1 MRVVV
6 RLYPMITKTRRWSAT
21 GTQFQVPY
29 VFKLFS
35 KEEIIFDDMCETK
48 SVTSALYLDM
58 NEDLPDVSEY
68 EKEYQKLWKDI
79 NNQDLPNDEEMKRK
93 CERVEE
99 LRELIDKGHN
109 YRFIGKVGRF
119 CPIKPGCGGGLLMRE
134 KDGKYYAATGT
145 KGYRWLES
153 EMVIELGK
161 EDDIDRSYYDR
172 MVDEAVKS
180 ISEYGD
186 FEWFVSDEPY
196 ISKTQN

>member
-1 MRVVV
+1 
-6 RLYPMITKTRRWSAT
+6 
-21 GTQFQVPY
+21 
-29 VFKLFS
+29 
-35 KEEIIFDDMCETK
+35 
-48 SVTSALYLDM
+48 M
-58 NEDLPDVSEY
+58 NEDLPDVSDY

-109 YRFIGKVGRF
+109 YRFIGKVGQF

-134 KDGKYYAATGT
+134 KDGKYYAATGS

-153 EMVIELGK
+153 EMVSELGK
-161 EDDIDRSYYDR
+161 EDDIDRSYYDK

-196 ISKTQN
+196 VKKEEDIPPWELPCGNRDCVGCEHWENTQTVNGKTICEAGYECLSF